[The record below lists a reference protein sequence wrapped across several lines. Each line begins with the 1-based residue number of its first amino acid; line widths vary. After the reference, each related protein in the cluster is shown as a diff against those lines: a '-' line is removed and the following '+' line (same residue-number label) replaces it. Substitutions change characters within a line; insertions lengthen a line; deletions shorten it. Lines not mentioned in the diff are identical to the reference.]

1 MQYRST
7 ASTIHDMSW
16 NSDNETALTIR
27 APKEEIASVVADV
40 PSLPQWNPAF
50 SSVGKRNE
58 DGSWHVRVHK
68 VVSGSIRSEIDGN
81 VLRFAIDIPGLVER
95 SEFLLESVSND
106 VTRVSHRVRQSG
118 PLSALI
124 GDGEARLVPGK
135 RLARLARVV
144 EKERMP
150 Q

>member
-7 ASTIHDMSW
+7 ASRISDMSW
-16 NSDNETALTIR
+16 KSDNETVLTIR
-27 APKEEIASVVADV
+27 ASKEEIASVVTDV

-50 SSVGKRNE
+50 SSVGKRKE
-58 DGSWHVRVHK
+58 DGSWPVSVHK
-68 VVSGSIRSEIDGN
+68 FVSGSIRCEIDGD
-81 VLRFAIDIPGLVER
+81 VVRFAIDIPGLVER
-95 SEFLLESVSND
+95 SEFLLDSVSND

-135 RLARLARVV
+135 RLARLARVA
-144 EKERMP
+144 EKGRML

>member
-1 MQYRST
+1 
-7 ASTIHDMSW
+7 MSW
-16 NSDNETALTIR
+16 KSDNETVLTIR
-27 APKEEIASVVADV
+27 APKEEIASVVMDV

-50 SSVGKRNE
+50 SSVGKRNK
-58 DGSWHVRVHK
+58 DGSWPVSVHK
-68 VVSGSIRSEIDGN
+68 VVSGSIRCEIDGD
-81 VLRFAIDIPGLVER
+81 VVRFAIDIPGLVER

>member
-1 MQYRST
+1 MN
-7 ASTIHDMSW
+7 DMSW
-16 NSDNETALTIR
+16 NSDNETVRTIR
-27 APKEEIASVVADV
+27 APKEEIASVVTDV

-50 SSVGKRNE
+50 NSVGKRNE
-58 DGSWHVRVHK
+58 DGSWPVNVRK
-68 VVSGSIRSEIDGN
+68 VVSGSIGCEIDGD
-81 VLRFAIDIPGLVER
+81 VVQFAIDIPGLSER
-95 SEFLLESVSND
+95 SEFLLEGVSND

-135 RLARLARVV
+135 RLARLARIV
-144 EKERMP
+144 EKERIP